1 MFARPMLQPHWLQT
15 KARNRSSSRPG
26 RGRQTHR
33 GLTSLTGL
41 MIPRRSALRP
51 LVVLAGNPR
60 LSAPASPF
68 YRTLTSNALSTEQP
82 ATNNDGSKVRIVME
96 RPVPFNP
103 LKPLAT
109 IRRKT
114 GHAEQV
120 NFYPTPKVDIAALAR
135 ALQPL
140 CSYPKDF
147 DPKSATYTFG
157 KPCWTLSRHGDAIYR
172 TLALESREIGDQIAS
187 RAMKVANEMNH
198 HPTIISISEDED
210 SSPWHMCIINTT
222 HRPRGLGMRDV
233 RLAEAVNAI
242 LRDYNVEEPVVAP
255 TPPRA
260 MRALKD
266 AGSRLGHYVRKT
278 LQEADRASKS
288 ASPASAA
295 HPPHQGDTPG

>member
-1 MFARPMLQPHWLQT
+1 
-15 KARNRSSSRPG
+15 
-26 RGRQTHR
+26 
-33 GLTSLTGL
+33 
-41 MIPRRSALRP
+41 MIPRRSALWP
-51 LVVLAGNPR
+51 LGVLAGTPR
-60 LSAPASPF
+60 PSTLASPS
-68 YRTLTSNALSTEQP
+68 YRTLTSNDLSKEKP
-82 ATNNDGSKVRIVME
+82 ATNNDGSKVRTVTE

-109 IRRKT
+109 IRRKA

-135 ALQPL
+135 AVQPL

-147 DPKSATYTFG
+147 DPNSATYTFG
-157 KPCWTLSRHGDAIYR
+157 KPCWTFSRHGDAIYR
-172 TLALESREIGDQIAS
+172 TLAVESREIGDQIAS
-187 RAMKVANEMNH
+187 RVMKVSNEMNH
-198 HPTIISISEDED
+198 HPTIISISEEEE

-233 RLAEAVNAI
+233 RLAEAVNTV
-242 LRDYNVEEPVVAP
+242 LRDYSIEEPVIAP

-266 AGSRLGHYVRKT
+266 AGTRLGHYVRKT

-295 HPPHQGDTPG
+295 HLPHQGDTTA